1 MIIRCSVCEA
11 ATIMEKPPLNNI
23 CPVCCHVGSLYLVTN
38 PTLEELEKVK
48 RLLEVENEN
57 YQAQC

>member
-23 CPVCCHVGSLYLVTN
+23 CPVCCHIGSLCVVRN
-38 PTLEELEKVK
+38 PTPEELEEVK
-48 RLLEVENEN
+48 RLLEEENED
-57 YQAQC
+57 Y